1 MEEKSVDL
9 RREGGGGLGIKNLWK
24 MNVSLLC
31 KWWWYLEN
39 SSGLWQDI
47 VRLKYV
53 KGSPT
58 CLILNKFND
67 SPIWSDLLKI
77 RHIYL
82 MGREIKIGNGRMVSF
97 WLDCWLDN
105 TPL

>member
-1 MEEKSVDL
+1 L
-9 RREGGGGLGIKNLWK
+9 
-24 MNVSLLC
+24 SLLC

-39 SSGLWQDI
+39 GSGLWQDI

-58 CLILNKFND
+58 YLIPNRYND

-77 RHIYL
+77 RPHQPGSPVTGSIIRLVAYFPHGSVL
-82 MGREIKIGNGRMVSF
+82 
-97 WLDCWLDN
+97 LAL
-105 TPL
+105 

>member
-1 MEEKSVDL
+1 MEEDL
-9 RREGGGGLGIKNLWK
+9 QIQKEGGGGVGIKNLLK
-24 MNVSLLC
+24 INVSLLC

-39 SSGLWQDI
+39 GSRIWQDI

-58 CLILNKFND
+58 YLIPNRYND

-82 MGREIKIGNGRMVSF
+82 MGREFKIGDGKMVSF
-97 WLDCWLDN
+97 LVG
-105 TPL
+105 